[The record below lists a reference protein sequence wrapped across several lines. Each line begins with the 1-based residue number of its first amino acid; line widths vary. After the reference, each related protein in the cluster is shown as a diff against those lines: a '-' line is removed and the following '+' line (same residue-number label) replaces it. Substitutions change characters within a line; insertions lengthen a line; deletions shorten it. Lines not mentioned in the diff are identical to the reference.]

1 MCAAVPVA
9 LLLLVIFAALTVV
22 RLTGNHAPNGSL
34 LADLHQ
40 HFAPGTRN
48 GNTNRAPS
56 EKDSLRPA
64 SGRPPRS
71 LSQS

>member
-22 RLTGNHAPNGSL
+22 RLTGNHAPNGNL

-40 HFAPGTRN
+40 YCDPDTRN

-56 EKDSLRPA
+56 KKDSHRPTSA
-64 SGRPPRS
+64 RPSRS
-71 LSQS
+71 LTQS